1 MRPIVL
7 FGSLFALFLAS
18 PAAADETE
26 VKKMITEYARAFNA
40 NDVDAVS
47 GFWEENGVHID
58 RETGDRTEGR
68 DAIKADI
75 VASIEQ
81 NPGAQLVGRVESVR
95 FVKPDVA
102 NVEGEVTLSIPGADP
117 THTLFSAILVSSN
130 GKWMIDSIEESPVPV
145 PATSVE
151 ALKDLDWLIGRW
163 VDESEVA
170 RVDTTFRWAAS
181 QAFLL
186 RSFLVTTAD
195 GDVREGTQVIGWDPR
210 SNEIRSWSFQSDG
223 SFGDA
228 TWSKSGNDWLGKSSQ
243 TLADG
248 RAASG
253 TFVYSPVSDNEIS
266 IRLIGHEIEGEP
278 QPTDAAITIKRVVE
292 TTTATEADPTNQ
304 SKQPRATNDVQ
315 AE

>member
-1 MRPIVL
+1 MRHIVL
-7 FGSLFALFLAS
+7 FGSLFVLFLAS
-18 PAAADETE
+18 PAAADEAE
-26 VKKMITEYARAFNA
+26 VKQMITEYARAFNA
-40 NDVDAVS
+40 KDVDAIS
-47 GFWEENGVHID
+47 GFWTENGVHID

-68 DAIKADI
+68 DAIKADL

-81 NPGAQLVGRVESVR
+81 NPGAQLVGRVERVR

-117 THTLFSAILVSSN
+117 TRTLFSAILVSN
-130 GKWMIDSIEESPVPV
+130 DGKWMIDSIEESPVPV

-151 ALKDLDWLIGRW
+151 ALKDLEWLIGRW
-163 VDESEVA
+163 VDDSGDA

-181 QAFLL
+181 NAFLL
-186 RSFLVTTAD
+186 RSFAVTTAD

-228 TWSKSGNDWLGKSSQ
+228 TWSKSGDDWLGKSSQ

-253 TFVYSPVSDNEIS
+253 TFVYSPVSKDEIS

-292 TTTATEADPTNQ
+292 PAPATAAD
-304 SKQPRATNDVQ
+304 ATN
-315 AE
+315 